1 MSKPLVWMVV
11 ADTVLFVALMLLL
24 VFHVMPVRQVLFVF
38 LPILFVLDALCVAY
52 LLRRNRGGGN
62 AP

>member
-1 MSKPLVWMVV
+1 VSKPLVWMVV
-11 ADTVLFVALMLLL
+11 ADTVLF
-24 VFHVMPVRQVLFVF
+24 
-38 LPILFVLDALCVAY
+38 LFVLDALCVAY